1 MKGSKYYEDLA
12 VRILEQKGFKDI
24 KVLGKPYDIE
34 AEKDCLKY
42 AIEVKGSDISFT
54 TSWSQVRQMY
64 FDHFLLK
71 DHRVLLM
78 FVTERGHYC
87 IFQMTDAMIV

>member
-1 MKGSKYYEDLA
+1 MRESEYLDLA
-12 VRILEQKGFKDI
+12 VIILEQKGFKNI
-24 KVLGKPYDIE
+24 KILGKPYDIE
-34 AEKDCLKY
+34 AEKDGLKY
-42 AIEVKGSDISFT
+42 AIEVKGSNISFT

-78 FVTERGHYC
+78 FVTEESCYC